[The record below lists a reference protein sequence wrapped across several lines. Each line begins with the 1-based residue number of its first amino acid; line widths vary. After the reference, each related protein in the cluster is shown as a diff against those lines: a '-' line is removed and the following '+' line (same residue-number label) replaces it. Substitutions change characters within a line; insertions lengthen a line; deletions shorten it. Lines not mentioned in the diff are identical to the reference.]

1 MGFNNG
7 GVEAYCEQLSKL
19 GARICPIGAN
29 IGINKEG
36 ANPERDYPAL
46 VGFVAKYV
54 DYVTINVSSPNT
66 PGLRDL
72 QSEARLRAI
81 MQAIVAECP
90 VRPPLLIKLAP
101 DLSDAGLDAVVQTAV
116 EEGAAGLIISNT
128 TIARPQGLRSRNA
141 LQAGGLSGA
150 PLLGRSTEVLA
161 RAARLAQGRLT
172 LIGCGGI
179 QTGADIL
186 SKLKAGA
193 SLVQLY
199 TEFSFAG
206 PALIPRLKREL
217 LAALIQEGFSSV
229 ADAVGAGL

>member
-1 MGFNNG
+1 
-7 GVEAYCEQLSKL
+7 
-19 GARICPIGAN
+19 
-29 IGINKEG
+29 
-36 ANPERDYPAL
+36 
-46 VGFVAKYV
+46 
-54 DYVTINVSSPNT
+54 
-66 PGLRDL
+66 
-72 QSEARLRAI
+72 
-81 MQAIVAECP
+81 
-90 VRPPLLIKLAP
+90 
-101 DLSDAGLDAVVQTAV
+101 
-116 EEGAAGLIISNT
+116 
-128 TIARPQGLRSRNA
+128 
-141 LQAGGLSGA
+141 
-150 PLLGRSTEVLA
+150 LLGRSTEVLA